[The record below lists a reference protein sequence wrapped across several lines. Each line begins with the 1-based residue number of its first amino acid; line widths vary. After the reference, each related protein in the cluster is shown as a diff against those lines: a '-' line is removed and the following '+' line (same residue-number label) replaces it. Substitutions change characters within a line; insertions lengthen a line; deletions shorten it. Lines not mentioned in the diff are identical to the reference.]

1 MKLTRSLVLVVLL
14 LALAVPLGVA
24 AQGPATYTVGFQ
36 LANLDTSGEA
46 AVAITYYNQDGS
58 VNATFND
65 TIAAGASTTY
75 FPIHAASGFNGSVV
89 VSSDREVAAIAN
101 ILGDGGTFGGASY
114 DSFSQGAT
122 SAKIPLVLRDYY
134 DIYTWFNV
142 QNTGSTD
149 AAVTVTYVGTP
160 AATCT
165 DSATVKPGAAAT
177 FRQSESTCLADGF
190 IGAATVTTGGTDQ
203 TVAVAVVQYD
213 ADSLLAYNGF
223 TTDGSTAP
231 VMPLISHGYYS
242 SRTGIQIQNTGSSAT
257 DVTVSYAPS
266 TGFPGQACSETKT
279 VAAGA
284 SANFGDDALFGTG
297 SCGTAGFVGSAK
309 VTANSAS
316 QNLVAIVNTLTS
328 GTPNAAAYSAFD
340 ASTATANV
348 NMPLIMDRNYGIFT
362 GFSVA
367 NVGTSATDIACTF
380 SGSSV
385 TASQTTVQP
394 GASLTHVQGN
404 VIADGYVGAANC
416 TATGGDALIVGVVS
430 QLGGSGDALLYYEGF
445 NY

>member
-1 MKLTRSLVLVVLL
+1 MKLTRSLLLVVLV
-14 LALAVPLGVA
+14 LALAAPLGVS

-65 TIAAGASTTY
+65 TIAAGASATY

-122 SAKIPLVLRDYY
+122 SANIPLVLRSYY
-134 DIYTWFNV
+134 GITTWFNV
-142 QNTGSTD
+142 QNTGSAD
-149 AAVTVTYVGTP
+149 AAVTVTYVGAP
-160 AATCT
+160 APTCT

-177 FRQSESTCLADGF
+177 FRQSESTCLADNF
-190 IGAATVTTGGTDQ
+190 IGAATVATGGADQ

-231 VMPLISHGYYS
+231 VMPLVSHGYYDS
-242 SRTGIQIQNTGSSAT
+242 VTAIQIQNTGSSAT
-257 DVTVSYAPS
+257 DVTVSYTPS
-266 TGFPGQACSETKT
+266 AGFPGTACSETKT

-284 SANFGDDALFGTG
+284 SGNFGDDALFGAG
-297 SCGTAGFVGSAK
+297 SCGAAGFVGSAK

-340 ASTATANV
+340 ASAATANV
-348 NMPLIMDRNYGIFT
+348 NMPLIMDRNWGIFT

-367 NVGTSATDIACTF
+367 NVGTQATDISCTF
-380 SGSSV
+380 SGSAV
-385 TASQTTVQP
+385 TASLTSVQP
-394 GASLTHVQGN
+394 GASLTHVQKDA
-404 VIADGYVGAANC
+404 IADSYVGAANC